1 MFKVRMQG
9 QYGAKTDKRLSAVI
23 GEMWS
28 QYGFRHGIMRG
39 FWVSALV
46 SIYRDLGS
54 LMLFTRSPLP
64 GKYPHMQGG
73 LF

>member
-9 QYGAKTDKRLSAVI
+9 QYGAKTDKRLRAVI

-39 FWVSALV
+39 FWVSTQV
-46 SIYRDLGS
+46 YVDLGYLIS
-54 LMLFTRSPLP
+54 SGHVRKGNTCIRRVGCF
-64 GKYPHMQGG
+64 
-73 LF
+73 